1 MSSLI
6 HSSHPILVFVFVL
19 LMLMSFASWYV
30 IIYKGLKLFGEY
42 KAFNKFKAEN
52 LNIKDWPIKR
62 NFKNSYGSV
71 KLLID
76 ESKDIKLLNDIHDS
90 FEININH
97 LEKLVQKWI

>member
-76 ESKDIKLLNDIHDS
+76 ESKDLERI
-90 FEININH
+90 
-97 LEKLVQKWI
+97 LEKYQDRKSKNEILEMHNFVT